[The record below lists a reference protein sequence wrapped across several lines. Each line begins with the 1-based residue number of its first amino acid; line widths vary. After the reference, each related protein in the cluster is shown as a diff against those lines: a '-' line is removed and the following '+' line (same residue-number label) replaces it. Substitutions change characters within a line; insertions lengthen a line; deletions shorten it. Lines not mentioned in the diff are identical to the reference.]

1 MGDWAVAKGAAATFS
16 PVMPISTCTCVGSV
30 PSPTMPM
37 SRFMDATASFTG
49 VSLEMPKKVRSAETL
64 SAKDAGMVG
73 RRAKPPFSQLELLT
87 PHPSP
92 RRGVWSPFFFRNVRG
107 PERSIGSAA
116 FLALLGLVLGNSSAA
131 PEGRWAPPRCG
142 TSFECIRCPYKPC
155 FQHDFSS
162 TQRCAACCALP

>member
-73 RRAKPPFSQLELLT
+73 RRAKPPFSQLELC
-87 PHPSP
+87 S
-92 RRGVWSPFFFRNVRG
+92 
-107 PERSIGSAA
+107 SIDSAGA
-116 FLALLGLVLGNSSAA
+116 PIGLWGFPCGLLSV
-131 PEGRWAPPRCG
+131 
-142 TSFECIRCPYKPC
+142 Y
-155 FQHDFSS
+155 
-162 TQRCAACCALP
+162 

>member
-64 SAKDAGMVG
+64 SAKDGDAITIHV
-73 RRAKPPFSQLELLT
+73 RFLYSSFSTVKNISSKTSEKV
-87 PHPSP
+87 HV
-92 RRGVWSPFFFRNVRG
+92 RWIRN
-107 PERSIGSAA
+107 
-116 FLALLGLVLGNSSAA
+116 
-131 PEGRWAPPRCG
+131 
-142 TSFECIRCPYKPC
+142 
-155 FQHDFSS
+155 
-162 TQRCAACCALP
+162 